1 MALTRRAKQWSRI
14 LGISPEQIEAGYQVT
29 AENAAEIVREQ
40 AERVLKQVQSASA
53 TGALREYLAK
63 KEQLPDRAAK
73 KVHIAGEVI
82 VIPAW
87 RVYIENSPA
96 HQGVV
101 SGGQELNVFNLI
113 DTGRKKLP
121 KKPVG
126 RAYLL
131 WGWNGKSAGSEPALK
146 VPKKSVRNERT
157 GRFGYTQPQ
166 PRALSSYPE
175 RKEPRNASSG
185 GNRNSA
191 VAKYMQSTP
200 YKREKNKGRTGTPRY
215 NKASGGS
222 PVSPKKGSRFTLEPG
237 IQLFSRGPLQKIPP
251 RKLYDRILRTAKDR
265 LKGSGFSEWD
275 VIMTGEGK
283 K

>member
-14 LGISPEQIEAGYQVT
+14 LGISPEQVEAGYRVT

-53 TGALREYLAK
+53 TGSLREYLAK

-73 KVHIAGEVI
+73 KVRVAGETI

-87 RVYIENSPA
+87 RVYVENSPA
-96 HQGVV
+96 HQGIV
-101 SGGQELNVFNLI
+101 SNGQELNVFNLI
-113 DTGRKKLP
+113 DTGRRKLP
-121 KKPVG
+121 KKPQG

-131 WGWNGKSAGSEPALK
+131 WGWSGGGENGEPRLK
-146 VPKKSVRNERT
+146 VPTKSVRQERT
-157 GRFGYTQPQ
+157 GQFGFVQKQ
-166 PRALSSYPE
+166 PRALKSYPE
-175 RKEPRNASSG
+175 RKEPRTSSQG

-200 YKREKNKGRTGTPRY
+200 YKRASNKGRTGTPRY

-251 RKLYDRILRTAKDR
+251 RKLYDRILRTSKDR

-275 VIMTGEGK
+275 VIMVGEIS
-283 K
+283 